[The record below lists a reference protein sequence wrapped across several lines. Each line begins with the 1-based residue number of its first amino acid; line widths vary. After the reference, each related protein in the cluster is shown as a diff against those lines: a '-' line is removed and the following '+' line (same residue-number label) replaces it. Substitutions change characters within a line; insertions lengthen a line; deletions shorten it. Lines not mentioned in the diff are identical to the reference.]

1 MWPFS
6 KKQTE
11 QQSDVIVTLNQR
23 WIDMDARLTRLEL
36 NESVFRDKV
45 LRKVQ
50 KARGEPEELNNNRPG
65 LIVNGRTSELLQRSG
80 TKATTE

>member
-6 KKQTE
+6 KKQAE
-11 QQSDVIVTLNQR
+11 PQSDVISTFNER
-23 WIDMDARLTRLEL
+23 WLDIDARVTRLEV
-36 NESVFRDKV
+36 NETVFRDKV

-50 KARGEPEELNNNRPG
+50 KARGEAEELNTPGPG
-65 LIVNGRTSELLQRSG
+65 LLRNGRTSELLQRSG